1 MELVCI
7 CREVDKDTGKIAAY
21 PLKMQVTGAT
31 LQRLYIRSCLNPEL
45 RYFAT
50 AKENFYANE
59 NVILQKLG
67 RKNLSKKILENMN
80 LIEV

>member
-45 RYFAT
+45 RYFTT